1 MPRVSSNG
9 IEIEYEE
16 FGDSGAPALLLIMGL
31 GMQLVAWPRP
41 FCAMLAAAGFR
52 VIRFDNRD
60 VGLSSKMEGRRAP
73 GMLRLILSLLFGWK
87 IRSAVY
93 TLDDMAADSLGLLDA
108 LGIRQAHIVGVSMG
122 GMITQTLA
130 AQYPQRVLSLT
141 SIMSTS
147 GDRKASAI
155 EFRDLRKIFLRP
167 QPPRDAERDKVIA
180 HMTST
185 YELIGSA
192 SHLREVNHLRE
203 MLNESYDRGYYPA
216 GFIRQTAAIVAH
228 GSRRNLLRQISAP
241 TLVIHGKRDI
251 LVPPQGGLDTALHI
265 QGARLELVDDMGHD
279 LPPALWQ
286 SLSGLII
293 QHCRHAESAPVSG

>member
-1 MPRVSSNG
+1 
-9 IEIEYEE
+9 
-16 FGDSGAPALLLIMGL
+16 
-31 GMQLVAWPRP
+31 
-41 FCAMLAAAGFR
+41 
-52 VIRFDNRD
+52 
-60 VGLSSKMEGRRAP
+60 
-73 GMLRLILSLLFGWK
+73 
-87 IRSAVY
+87 
-93 TLDDMAADSLGLLDA
+93 
-108 LGIRQAHIVGVSMG
+108 
-122 GMITQTLA
+122 
-130 AQYPQRVLSLT
+130 
-141 SIMSTS
+141 
-147 GDRKASAI
+147 
-155 EFRDLRKIFLRP
+155 
-167 QPPRDAERDKVIA
+167 
-180 HMTST
+180 MTST

-241 TLVIHGKRDI
+241 SLVIHGKRDI

-293 QHCRHAESAPVSG
+293 QHCRHAERAPVSG